1 VTDFAASWLDL
12 REPADHR
19 SRNRALAR
27 ALSLHV
33 GGLERLAIA
42 DLGCGTGS
50 NLRASAPLLPA
61 AQSWTLID
69 SSQGLLDAAVDR
81 LKAWAEQADWEG
93 ETLLLARGDKRIRVD
108 FRRADLARDLDAVL
122 GQADLVAASALFD
135 LVSADFIVRFAA
147 GLARRRSA
155 FYGVLTYDGR
165 QAWTPACEADAD
177 LLDAFNRHQRGD
189 KGFGPAAGPEASAR
203 LGEALRAAGYA
214 VLEGDSAWRL
224 GPGEEA
230 LIAQLAAGVAD
241 AVQHTGL
248 VDSARI
254 DGWRALEH
262 DGALVGH
269 TDLLALPRPA
279 QSGEN

>member
-1 VTDFAASWLDL
+1 MTDFAASWLDL

-27 ALSLHV
+27 TLSLHV

-69 SSQGLLDAAVDR
+69 SSQDLLDAAVDR
-81 LKAWAEQADWEG
+81 LKVWAEQADFEG
-93 ETLLLARGDKRIRVD
+93 ETQRLARGDKRIRVD

-135 LVSADFIVRFAA
+135 LVSADFIVRFAT

-155 FYGVLTYDGR
+155 LYGVLTYDGR

-177 LLDAFNRHQRGD
+177 LLDAFNMHQRGD

-230 LIAQLAAGVAD
+230 LIAQLIAGVAD

-269 TDLLALPRPA
+269 TDLLALPRRA
-279 QSGEN
+279 T

>member
-1 VTDFAASWLDL
+1 MTDFAASWLDL

-69 SSQGLLDAAVDR
+69 SSQDLLDAAVER
-81 LKAWAEQADWEG
+81 LEAWAEQADREG
-93 ETLLLARGDKRIRVD
+93 ETLLLAKGGKRIRVD
-108 FRRADLARDLDAVL
+108 FRRADLARDLDAAL
-122 GQADLVAASALFD
+122 GHADLVAASALFD
-135 LVSADFIVRFAA
+135 LVSADFIGRFAA
-147 GLARRRSA
+147 SLARRRSA

-177 LLDAFNRHQRGD
+177 LLDAFNAHQRGD
-189 KGFGPAAGPEASAR
+189 KGFGPAAGPQASAR

-241 AVQHTGL
+241 AVRQTGL

-254 DGWRALEH
+254 DEWRALEH
-262 DGALVGH
+262 DGAFVGH
-269 TDLLALPRPA
+269 TDLLALPRRA
-279 QSGEN
+279 E